1 MAHIDRV
8 KLKADIHRKFGS
20 LMNFSKISDTN
31 YNDLLRIL
39 NTPNFGGDEIYS
51 IASKYNEFDVEGGI
65 DGHIS
70 DSEREAIRRCV
81 VIHFKTHTAFCEEN
95 PKYDEVY
102 LSNIINGKL
111 KRVTTKYGGFLDLLK
126 EKYDYDKFIAQVRQA

>member
-1 MAHIDRV
+1 MAQIDRV
-8 KLKADIHRKFGS
+8 KLKKDIHRKFGS
-20 LMNFSKISDTN
+20 LTNFSKLSQTN

-39 NTPNFGGDEIYS
+39 NTRSFTGDEIHD
-51 IASKYNEFDVEGGI
+51 IRRKYVEHDPSEGI
-65 DGHIS
+65 EGHIS
-70 DSEREAIRRCV
+70 DSERDAIRICV
-81 VIHFKTHTAFCEEN
+81 AVNFKSYTAFCEEN

-126 EKYDYDKFIAQVRQA
+126 EKYNYDKFIVQV